1 MLPSWGMSSPARPIL
16 TPSLSAK
23 LAVLAT
29 RPAINREMDDILVEI
44 AALPAHLVVRASRE
58 IATRAGLGWWQPER
72 RPRQVIPTHR
82 AILFFQRIR
91 DRLWPKSSPA
101 PFPPD
106 RELLAANADL
116 AWLFLFHPSGYLRE
130 AALHHITT
138 PPASPFFLAALAW
151 RLNDWA
157 EPVRQAAKRCVKRI
171 APDVGAAIAG
181 DAAVYLLERRFVW
194 GRWRDEG
201 NILDLVFAR
210 DDVLAA
216 LATRLQEQSTG
227 PLAACLRHALRYPG
241 MDQHLPRLARAA
253 VQPSVRAAA
262 YKCLI
267 SGKAIWPVGFEW
279 MWIDKVYGLRR
290 RTPVLHTR
298 TILRDRPPADFVKT
312 GIHDKSPFVRKVAA
326 DAMIAVRS
334 EIPDE
339 ESLIAHLA
347 TDQSSLVRSRADFL
361 LRHPRTSNSRA
372 ELD

>member
-1 MLPSWGMSSPARPIL
+1 MLPSWGMSSPARPIPS
-16 TPSLSAK
+16 PSLSAK
-23 LAVLAT
+23 LGALAT
-29 RPAINREMDDILVEI
+29 RPPTNRELDDILTEL

-58 IATRAGLGWWQPER
+58 IATHAGLGWWQPDK

-82 AILFFQRIR
+82 AIHFFQRIR
-91 DRLWPKSSPA
+91 DRFWPKSSPV
-101 PFPPD
+101 PFPSD
-106 RELLAANADL
+106 GELLAANADL

-130 AALHHITT
+130 AALYHITT
-138 PPASPFFLAALAW
+138 PPTSPFFLAALAW

-171 APDVGAAIAG
+171 APDLAAAVAA

-194 GRWRDEG
+194 GRWRDEA
-201 NILDLVFAR
+201 NVLDLVLTR

-216 LATRLQEQSTG
+216 LATRLQKQSTG

-241 MDQHLPRLARAA
+241 MDQHLPRLAKAA

-262 YKCLI
+262 YRCLI

-279 MWIDKVYGLRR
+279 TWVDKVYGLRR
-290 RTPVLHTR
+290 RTPVLRTR
-298 TILRDRPPADFVKT
+298 TIQRDRPPADFVET
-312 GIHDKSPFVRKVAA
+312 GIRDKSPFVRKVAA

-339 ESLIAHLA
+339 GPLIAHLV
-347 TDQSSLVRSRADFL
+347 TDRSSLVRSRADFL
-361 LRHPRTSNSRA
+361 LRHPRTSNSQA
-372 ELD
+372 EHN

>member
-16 TPSLSAK
+16 SPSLSVK
-23 LAVLAT
+23 LAALAT
-29 RPAINREMDDILVEI
+29 RPATKRELDDILTEL
-44 AALPAHLVVRASRE
+44 AALPAHLVVRASGE

-82 AILFFQRIR
+82 ASLSFQRIK
-91 DRLWPKSSPA
+91 DRLWPKPVL
-101 PFPPD
+101 FPSD

-130 AALHHITT
+130 AALYHITT
-138 PPASPFFLAALAW
+138 PPTSPFFLAALAW

-157 EPVRQAAKRCVKRI
+157 EPVRQAAKRCVKHV
-171 APDVGAAIAG
+171 APDIAAAVAG

-201 NILDLVFAR
+201 NILDLVFTR

-227 PLAACLRHALRYPG
+227 PLAACLRHALRFPG
-241 MDQHLPRLARAA
+241 MDQHLPRLAKAA

-267 SGKAIWPVGFEW
+267 SGKATWPVGFEW

-298 TILRDRPPADFVKT
+298 TIQRDRLSADFVKT
-312 GIHDKSPFVRKVAA
+312 GIRDKSPFVRKAAA

-339 ESLIAHLA
+339 GSLIAHLS
-347 TDQSSLVRSRADFL
+347 TDQSPLVRSRADFL
-361 LRHPRTSNSRA
+361 LRHPRTSNSQA
-372 ELD
+372 KHD